1 MSNTIEGSDGV
12 KSKVT
17 NDIRTA
23 NKEDTQH
30 DVSKVE
36 SSSSSAGPYQ
46 PTRTP
51 TGELRQQQSKSIEDL
66 TKPTVPPSK
75 HHKRSASGSVVYVMN
90 PPVSTKSGTGDQS
103 DVSNGKEVAGITITV
118 STATETKRDQA
129 TGVVS
134 TINSTGPQTSGV
146 VQSNEDKDNE
156 NCTQSNHSEHSN
168 IIASSNEAEK
178 EENEMEWVSEAIIVH
193 AFWNSANF
201 YKATVT
207 VHVVGC
213 SPSLYNVLLV
223 LVLCTATRIIPYV
236 LLHYLGIGQ
245 SHGFIS

>member
-1 MSNTIEGSDGV
+1 MSQNESSLSATQGIVSNTIEGSDGV

-17 NDIRTA
+17 NDVRTA

-36 SSSSSAGPYQ
+36 TSSSSAGPYQ

-90 PPVSTKSGTGDQS
+90 PPVSTKSGTGNQS

-134 TINSTGPQTSGV
+134 TINSNGPQTSGV

-156 NCTQSNHSEHSN
+156 NCTQSSHSEHSN

-178 EENEMEWVSEAIIVH
+178 EENEMEWVSEAIIQCHVDSH
-193 AFWNSANF
+193 
-201 YKATVT
+201 YKLNNITSTTIHQYRPYIMFLHVT
-207 VHVVGC
+207 SVVGE
-213 SPSLYNVLLV
+213 
-223 LVLCTATRIIPYV
+223 R
-236 LLHYLGIGQ
+236 GI
-245 SHGFIS
+245 H